1 MFLARFCNHQNSEGK
16 AVAANHITPTQRVII
31 TSSFKPTYAF
41 VELLKISICQ
51 ARLSCILFYFRCA
64 DYKIK

>member
-31 TSSFKPTYAF
+31 TSSIKPTYAF
-41 VELLKISICQ
+41 VESLKISIGLCQ
-51 ARLSCILFYFRCA
+51 ARLSFIFFYFRCA
-64 DYKIK
+64 DV